1 MRFRIKFLAEI
12 LYGMTVERVFLLKF
26 LRNEIS
32 TLKPSFHPSDSATR
46 NLMMLPKCWRK
57 QHTARLRSDEI
68 PYKISFWNF
77 YGMKSPH
84 WNRHSTQAIAR
95 QEIWWCYQNVE
106 WNNIQQVSVVMRFR
120 IKFLSEIF
128 TEWQLSIFKS
138 SNSQIHKFTNS
149 QIHKF
154 TNHQITKSPNSRI
167 TKSTNHQIHKS
178 TNSQIHKFTNH
189 QIHKSKTHIW

>member
-1 MRFRIKFLAEI
+1 
-12 LYGMTVERVFLLKF
+12 
-26 LRNEIS
+26 
-32 TLKPSFHPSDSATR
+32 
-46 NLMMLPKCWRK
+46 MLPKCRMK
-57 QHTARLRSDEI
+57 QHTASLRSDEI

-77 YGMKSPH
+77 YVMTGKRVFLLKFYVMKAPH

-95 QEIWWCYQNVE
+95 QQIWWCYQNVE

-120 IKFLSEIF
+120 IKFLAEIF

-138 SNSQIHKFTNS
+138 SNSQIIKFT
-149 QIHKF
+149 
-154 TNHQITKSPNSRI
+154 NSRI